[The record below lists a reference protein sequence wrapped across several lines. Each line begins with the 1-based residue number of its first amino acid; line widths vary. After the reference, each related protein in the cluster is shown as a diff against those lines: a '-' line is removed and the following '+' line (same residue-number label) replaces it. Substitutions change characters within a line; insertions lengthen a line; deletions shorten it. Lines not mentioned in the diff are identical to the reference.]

1 MLGKWDLY
9 FVVNINPL
17 LMTRTQVSDPGPMV
31 SLVLEPAIYVLE
43 KYGKQFSKTY
53 SYLKAWP
60 GGYKTFSMLN
70 SAEYEIYPAQMLKCQ
85 HLLAF

>member
-1 MLGKWDLY
+1 M
-9 FVVNINPL
+9 VNINPL

-31 SLVLEPAIYVLE
+31 SLVLEPTIYVLE
-43 KYGKQFSKTY
+43 KYGKTY
-53 SYLKAWP
+53 SYPKAWP